1 LAAILCGC
9 EAWSLLL
16 RDEHRLRVYDN
27 RELRKIYGPG
37 REVIG
42 DWRILHEEE
51 LTDLYSSSNIIQ
63 VI

>member
-1 LAAILCGC
+1 
-9 EAWSLLL
+9 
-16 RDEHRLRVYDN
+16 LRVYDN

>member
-1 LAAILCGC
+1 MFENG
-9 EAWSLLL
+9 
-16 RDEHRLRVYDN
+16 
-27 RELRKIYGPG
+27 ELRKICGPG

-42 DWRILHEEE
+42 DWRKLHNKD